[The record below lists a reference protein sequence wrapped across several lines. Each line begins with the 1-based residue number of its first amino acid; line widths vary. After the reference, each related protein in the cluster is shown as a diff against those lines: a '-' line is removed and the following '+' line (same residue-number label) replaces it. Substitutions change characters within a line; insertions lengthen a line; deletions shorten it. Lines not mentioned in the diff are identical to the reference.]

1 MTSTLPYD
9 THTHT
14 PLCKHAEGE
23 PEAYAEAALRRGMK
37 GIFVT
42 CHNPMPDGW
51 SSNLRMAPEEFG
63 DYLALVARAKHAMA
77 GRFEVRLGLECDYFP
92 GAEPW
97 LEKQIASAPLEYVLG
112 SVHSHI
118 SPYKQAFFRG
128 DIQAYRALYFD
139 HLARAAE
146 SKLFDC
152 LAHPDLVKNQEHET
166 WKPETVLDDIRR
178 ALDRIAKTGVAMEVN
193 TSGLNKFCAE
203 IFPGPLVLKEIGAR
217 GIPVTVGS
225 DAHKPERVG
234 ADFDVALKA
243 LAAAGFE
250 SVSYFFERRRVEC
263 RINPGAITA

>member
-1 MTSTLPYD
+1 MKLTLPYD

-23 PEAYAEAALRRGMK
+23 PEAYAESALRRGMK

-51 SSNLRMAPEEFG
+51 SSNVRMAPESFG
-63 DYLALVARAKHAMA
+63 DYLALVERAKQAMA
-77 GRFEVRLGLECDYFP
+77 GRIEVRLGLEADYFP

-97 LEKQIASAPLEYVLG
+97 LEKQLASAPLEYVLG
-112 SVHSHI
+112 SVHPHLGA
-118 SPYKQAFFRG
+118 YKQDFYRG
-128 DIQAYRALYFD
+128 DMQAYRALYFD

-152 LAHPDLVKNQEHET
+152 LAHPDLIKNQE
-166 WKPETVLDDIRR
+166 PERWDPAAMLDAIRR
-178 ALDRIAKTGVAMEVN
+178 SLDRIAKTGVAMEVN
-193 TSGLNKFCAE
+193 TSGLNKRCAE
-203 IFPGPLVLKEIGAR
+203 IFPGPLLLAEIRAR

-225 DAHKPERVG
+225 DAHKPERIG
-234 ADFDVALKA
+234 ADFDIALKA

-250 SVSYFFERRRVEC
+250 SVSYFFERRRVEW
-263 RINPGAITA
+263 RIKPDAHTA